1 MVAVKLL
8 FPLGSLGLDI
18 ITSFGRL
25 ISSSSPLGLN
35 ISTPL
40 DLHISS
46 PLGMLLSLPL
56 AALLVSGKVVTALE
70 AMPAP
75 LALKGR
81 FLTVRVLGPD
91 VSRQVVL

>member
-8 FPLGSLGLDI
+8 LPFGSLGPGI

-25 ISSSSPLGLN
+25 ISSSSPLDLH
-35 ISTPL
+35 ISSPL

-46 PLGMLLSLPL
+46 PLGTLLSLSL

-91 VSRQVVL
+91 VSHQVVL